1 LTDSGVKKI
10 VFLYQIFKSAID
22 KLGVEKVIKRKVGLW
37 PIIAG
42 FKSLPRKE
50 PLKDTFE
57 IIERVRKAMGR
68 EITETDPAKREYEI
82 VSGFL
87 NLPDSEKQKIVENLF
102 SEKYGG

>member
-1 LTDSGVKKI
+1 
-10 VFLYQIFKSAID
+10 
-22 KLGVEKVIKRKVGLW
+22 
-37 PIIAG
+37 
-42 FKSLPRKE
+42 
-50 PLKDTFE
+50 
-57 IIERVRKAMGR
+57 MGR